1 LQFRPWRCS
10 ETAGCDAPGKAL
22 QQAQTCKECDCCGKP
37 DHCLAPGRRCPLCDR
52 RIALRFGSARRLGQI
67 VESPTIY
74 HETPARIVRHLR
86 KLPIALAIAGLVLA
100 TVLVGV
106 FGFDRIAKAML
117 SVGAPGFAL
126 FCAWQL
132 LVIAMLGTAWRAIA
146 PATRTHALA
155 IFVWGRM
162 VRDSAASCLPFSQVG
177 GFVLGARAVTLH
189 GISRSVATI
198 STVVDITAEFATEI
212 LFAAGGLVIL
222 LCRTSN
228 LAFAL
233 PAEIG
238 LGVALIAAAAVFWL
252 QRGVVPILIR
262 LGRRI
267 LGSWL
272 KNDGSAR
279 PEVSEAELAAM
290 YGNSGRLAL
299 GAALHLLGWIG
310 KGAGNWIAFWLLGSN
325 VGLVDALAIE
335 GLLHVILAT
344 AILIPGYAGVQE
356 AGYVGL
362 GAIFG
367 VPPEISLSVS
377 LIRRARDIAIGIPI
391 LLIWQFFEMRRLR
404 HLPP

>member
-1 LQFRPWRCS
+1 M
-10 ETAGCDAPGKAL
+10 T
-22 QQAQTCKECDCCGKP
+22 
-37 DHCLAPGRRCPLCDR
+37 
-52 RIALRFGSARRLGQI
+52 
-67 VESPTIY
+67 
-74 HETPARIVRHLR
+74 HLR
-86 KLPIALAIAGLVLA
+86 KLPIALAIAGIILA
-100 TVLVGV
+100 TLLVGV
-106 FGFDRIAKAML
+106 YGFGHIANAIL

-132 LVIAMLGTAWRAIA
+132 LVIIVLGGAWRVIA
-146 PATRTHALA
+146 PVTRIRTLA

-212 LFAAGGLVIL
+212 LFAAGGLLIL
-222 LCRTSN
+222 LGHTSN
-228 LAFAL
+228 LAISL

-238 LGVALIAAAAVFWL
+238 LGIALIAAAGVLWL
-252 QRGVVPILIR
+252 QRGIVPILLR

-272 KNDGSAR
+272 RNDGRAR
-279 PEVSEAELAAM
+279 AEVPEAELVAI
-290 YGNSGRLAL
+290 YGDSGRLAL

-310 KGAGNWIAFWLLGSN
+310 KGAGNWIAFRLLGSS
-325 VGLVDALAIE
+325 VGLMDALAIE

-344 AILIPGYAGVQE
+344 AVLVPGYAGAQE

-362 GAIFG
+362 GALFG
-367 VPPEISLSVS
+367 VPPEVSLGVS
-377 LIRRARDIAIGIPI
+377 LIRRARDIAIGVPI
-391 LLIWQFFEMRRLR
+391 LLIWQYFEARRL
-404 HLPP
+404 HSVPS